1 MKRRI
6 PLTLAAVIVLLTC
19 LAAASCDG
27 DTQTG
32 LMPVGVSQGS
42 ISGSPGK
49 LGLAGATVFTFT
61 ATGFTSSTGEPLSYA
76 WDFGDRTAATGG
88 ATITHTYMIDWYV
101 FDVSV
106 TASTPG
112 GASARAQY
120 GGVRVRAISGLW
132 GLRDSAGRLL
142 LSSTVLTQNDSTV
155 WGDNSGLN
163 CRYGVAGSV
172 SDPRSIV
179 LTYTRPPGDCQGWG
193 LPESFVF
200 AGVADD
206 AIDSFTGMMTPG
218 RPATLVRC
226 PYPAGC
232 S

>member
-6 PLTLAAVIVLLTC
+6 PLTLAAAVVLPAC
-19 LAAASCDG
+19 LAAACGS
-27 DTQTG
+27 DTQTS
-32 LMPVGVSQGS
+32 PTPAVSRGS

-142 LSSTVLTQNDSTV
+142 LGRTSLTQNDSTV

-193 LPESFVF
+193 LPESFTF
-200 AGVADD
+200 AGVADE

-218 RPATLVRC
+218 GPATLTRC
-226 PYPAGC
+226 PFPAGC

>member
-6 PLTLAAVIVLLTC
+6 PLTLAAAIALLMC
-19 LAAASCDG
+19 LAAACGS
-27 DTQTG
+27 DTQTS
-32 LMPVGVSQGS
+32 PTPAVSRGS

-155 WGDNSGLN
+155 WGDNSALN

-193 LPESFVF
+193 LPESFTF
-200 AGVADD
+200 AGVADE
-206 AIDSFTGMMTPG
+206 AIDSFAGMMTPG
-218 RPATLVRC
+218 GPATLTRC

>member
-6 PLTLAAVIVLLTC
+6 PLTLAAAIVLLTG
-19 LAAASCDG
+19 LAAACGS

-32 LMPVGVSQGS
+32 PTPAVSKGS

-106 TASTPG
+106 TASTPV
-112 GASARAQY
+112 GASARAGY
-120 GGVRVRAISGLW
+120 RGVRVRAIYGFW
-132 GLRDSAGRLL
+132 GLRDSAWRLL
-142 LSSTVLTQNDSTV
+142 LGRTYLTQNDAALYGDDSTP
-155 WGDNSGLN
+155 N
-163 CRYGVAGSV
+163 CRYEVTGSV

-179 LTYTRPPGDCQGWG
+179 LTYTRPPGDCQGRD
-193 LPESFVF
+193 LPASFTF
-200 AGVADD
+200 AGVADE
-206 AIDSFTGMMTPG
+206 AIDSFAGMMTPG
-218 RPATLVRC
+218 GPATLFRC